1 MLIAIKQSWKNAARW
16 SLLGLVVLVL
26 AGLLAAYLVPLPD
39 RLGMR
44 NSTVVTWNDGK
55 TAHVL
60 LSEDDKQRMPVSL
73 DRVDPA
79 YVEALIALEDER
91 FWQHP
96 GVDPIAIGRAAISNV
111 RFGQVVSGGST
122 ITMQLVRLL
131 EPRPRTLWSKGVEA
145 LRAMQFEMHLSKRE
159 ILEAYLQFVPYGGN
173 LEGVE
178 TASLAY
184 FEQSAEVMSDAQ
196 IATLLAVP
204 QNPTFHHPSD
214 KNAERLKKTRDKIA
228 KKLFNENALSLGE
241 GDHRLSVEQA
251 HAQVSAESVPAELH
265 SLPRDLW
272 HVTFW
277 LRAEHPDQERF
288 VTTLDRHTQKS
299 VVRMLAA
306 RRTRAQTQDIHN
318 AAVVVADK
326 QAGEIRAL
334 VGNFDFTDSRHGG
347 QIAGFDVARSTG
359 SLLKPFLYAKAIDDG
374 LVAPGHLEPD
384 IPQTFGSYS
393 PENYGY
399 EYSGLVRMDDA
410 LARSLNVPFVNLL
423 NEVGVDRF
431 QSTIRELGLSRFNP
445 APGDSGLSVAV
456 GGVEATPIEVAE
468 LYAALANDTRP
479 TELNILKAVGFGASA
494 SSSRRRGQDA
504 LAPKVGSSGR
514 SVLGKGATWLT
525 RQALRRRDRPDFP
538 GRRAG
543 NGAHNAIHW
552 KTGTSSGHRDAWT
565 AGSSARY
572 TAVVWMGNF
581 TNAPSTYLVGSKAA
595 APLFFDILEAIDDT
609 DQLDDPMPRAAGD
622 KPAMSE
628 VEVCAFSGHLPTDAC
643 EHTETTYL
651 PTNSVPTERCPY
663 HVEVD
668 VEVESGRALSH
679 KCRHGRDYTTKSFVQ
694 LPPDV
699 RRWMQLRLGD
709 VSEPPPMHPDCG
721 PARQAQPPAIA
732 SPPAGQTLVL
742 MPGIPK
748 DRQKVLLQAH
758 TAGSADQLSWFVDG
772 HFLGKADGDSALWW
786 TPDKGE
792 HELVVMNAAGQA
804 SRRRLVVR

>member
-1 MLIAIKQSWKNAARW
+1 MLKAIKKSWKNTARW
-16 SLLGLVVLVL
+16 SLLGLVVLVF
-26 AGLLAAYLVPLPD
+26 AGLLAAYLVPLPE
-39 RLGMR
+39 RLSMR
-44 NSTVVTWNDGK
+44 DSIVVTWQDGK

-73 DRVDPA
+73 ERVDPA

-111 RFGQVVSGGST
+111 RFGQIVSGGST

-145 LRAMQFEMHLSKRE
+145 LRAMQLEMHLSKE
-159 ILEAYLQFVPYGGN
+159 QILEAYLQFVPYGGN
-173 LEGVE
+173 IEGVE
-178 TASLAY
+178 AASLAY

-196 IATLLAVP
+196 ISTLLAVP
-204 QNPTFHHPSD
+204 QNPTFHHPSED
-214 KNAERLKKTRDKIA
+214 NAERLQKTRDKIA
-228 KKLFNENALSLGE
+228 KKLFDEGALSIGE
-241 GDHRLSVEQA
+241 GDHRLTVDEA
-251 HAQVSAESVPAELH
+251 HGQVSAEAVPTELH
-265 SLPRDLW
+265 SLPRELW

-277 LRAEHPDQERF
+277 LRAEHPDKERF
-288 VTTLDRHTQKS
+288 VTTLDRHTQHN
-299 VVRMLAA
+299 VERLLAA
-306 RRTRAQTQDIHN
+306 RRARAQIHDIHN
-318 AAVVVADK
+318 AAIVVAET
-326 QAGEIRAL
+326 QTGAIRAV

-347 QIAGFDVARSTG
+347 QIPGFDVARSTG

-374 LVAPGHLEPD
+374 LIAPGHLEPD
-384 IPQTFGSYS
+384 IPATFGSYS

-423 NEVGVDRF
+423 NEVGVGRF

-468 LYAALANDTRP
+468 LYAALANDARP
-479 TELNILKAVGFGASA
+479 TKLSVLRDSPERVLP
-494 SSSRRRGQDA
+494 A
-504 LAPKVGSSGR
+504 LADEGKMPSHRRHSA
-514 SVLGKGATWLT
+514 LAKGATWLT

-543 NGAHNAIHW
+543 SRATGTKNAIHW

-581 TNAPSTYLVGSKAA
+581 TNAPSTYLVGSQAA
-595 APLFFDILEAIDDT
+595 APLFFDILEAIDDP
-609 DQLDDPMPRAAGD
+609 DQLDDPMPRLAG
-622 KPAMSE
+622 KNPPMSE

-651 PTNSVPTERCPY
+651 PTRSVPTERCPY

-679 KCRHGRDYTTKSFVQ
+679 TCRHGRDYVTKSFVQ

-699 RRWMQLRLGD
+699 RRWMQQRLGD

-721 PARQAQPPAIA
+721 PVRQASPPAIA
-732 SPPAGQTLVL
+732 SPPVGQTLVL

-748 DRQKVLLQAH
+748 SRQKVLLQAH
-758 TAGSADQLSWFVDG
+758 TAGSEDRLSWFVDG

-786 TPDKGE
+786 TPDEGA

-804 SRRRLVVR
+804 SKRRLVVR